1 MKCITHKNDAHV
13 NNTDNLDII
22 MLIYSLIDYSD
33 NYSDSSGSLRQFK
46 REEQSMNNRNAA
58 NVNTSDSSS
67 FKYKSSFF

>member
-46 REEQSMNNRNAA
+46 REEQSMNNGNAP